1 MKRPRNA
8 RLALLLCCLLVGAI
22 ATIAAAQGSMKSADP
37 VGDRQRLMKLIG
49 ASWGDIQAKVKAG
62 NIEAVAVNA
71 ETIAVTTDHIP
82 MLFPSGSMTD
92 KSKAKPEIWQKWAEF
107 EAAAKNAQTLA
118 EQLRD
123 AARAKDQ
130 PKVEAMVK
138 EFGTKACG
146 TCHTPFRQPAR

>member
-1 MKRPRNA
+1 MKRPRNT

-22 ATIAAAQGSMKSADP
+22 ATIAAAQGAMKSADP
-37 VGDRQRLMKLIG
+37 VADRQRLMKLIG

-62 NIEAVAVNA
+62 SIEATAVNA
-71 ETIAVTTDHIP
+71 ETIALTADHIP
-82 MLFPSGSMTD
+82 MLFPSGSLSD

-130 PKVEAMVK
+130 AKVEAMVK
-138 EFGTKACG
+138 EFGAKACG